1 MNMDDFWQKWQAIFL
16 GQNMVFLGTFEFVLE
31 NEASWNWTIFGK
43 TGKPIALLF
52 GQNMMFFGS
61 LYIVLEIEERWIW
74 MTFGKNGKPFF

>member
-52 GQNMMFFGS
+52 GKNMMFFGS

>member
-52 GQNMMFFGS
+52 GQNMVFLGT
-61 LYIVLEIEERWIW
+61 L
-74 MTFGKNGKPFF
+74 

>member
-52 GQNMMFFGS
+52 GQNRMFFGS